1 MFFTQ
6 TSMTA
11 NLDIMLYD
19 YENIWENIVYI
30 QAREGS
36 CGSEKHKRRSKKW
49 RKLLKFPPLIECQ
62 QFADEELLQSYDY
75 VVSKQP
81 IGARLFNHFCV
92 NSSKQYHRHVDFL
105 NDVEGYELEREEN
118 REKCAITIVQNYLGK
133 ILRILIIEP
142 IKVKNHP

>member
-1 MFFTQ
+1 
-6 TSMTA
+6 MTA

-62 QFADEELLQSYDY
+62 QFSEEEQLQEYDF

-81 IGARLFNHFCV
+81 IGARLFNQFCLS
-92 NSSKQYHRHVDFL
+92 NPKQYYRHVDFL
-105 NDVEGYELEREEN
+105 NDVEAYELELEEN
-118 REKCAITIVQNYLGK
+118 REKTATDIIQKYLGNFLLLQK
-133 ILRILIIEP
+133 
-142 IKVKNHP
+142 KFKS

>member
-1 MFFTQ
+1 
-6 TSMTA
+6 MTA

-62 QFADEELLQSYDY
+62 HFSEEEHLQGYKY

-81 IGARLFNHFCV
+81 IGARLFNQFCLTTP
-92 NSSKQYHRHVDFL
+92 KQYYRHMDFL
-105 NDVEGYELEREEN
+105 NEVEAYELELEEN
-118 REKCAITIVQNYLGK
+118 REKTAVDIIQKYLGNCLLLQMLSINQ
-133 ILRILIIEP
+133 ILF
-142 IKVKNHP
+142 N

>member
-1 MFFTQ
+1 
-6 TSMTA
+6 MTA

-49 RKLLKFPPLIECQ
+49 RKLLKFPALIECQ
-62 QFADEELLQSYDY
+62 QFADEDLLQSYDY

-81 IGARLFNHFCV
+81 IGAKLFNQFCSS
-92 NSSKQYHRHVDFL
+92 SSKQYHRHVDFL
-105 NDVEGYELEREEN
+105 NDVESYELELEEN
-118 REKCAITIVQNYLGK
+118 REKCALSIVQNYLGMNN
-133 ILRILIIEP
+133 IFDFYRLRKP
-142 IKVKNHP
+142 F

>member
-1 MFFTQ
+1 
-6 TSMTA
+6 MTA

-62 QFADEELLQSYDY
+62 QFAEEDQLKTYDY

-81 IGARLFNHFCV
+81 IGARLFNQFCST
-92 NSSKQYHRHVDFL
+92 SSKQYHRHVNFL
-105 NDVEGYELEREEN
+105 DDVESYELELEEN
-118 REKCAITIVQNYLGK
+118 REKSALNIIQNYLGIY
-133 ILRILIIEP
+133 ILLSVLFMSGNYLIS
-142 IKVKNHP
+142 

>member
-1 MFFTQ
+1 
-6 TSMTA
+6 MTA

-62 QFADEELLQSYDY
+62 QFLEEGQLQGYDF

-81 IGARLFNHFCV
+81 IGARLFNQFCLS
-92 NSSKQYHRHVDFL
+92 NPKQYYRHVDFL
-105 NDVEGYELEREEN
+105 NDVEAYELELEEN
-118 REKCAITIVQNYLGK
+118 REKTATDIIQKYLGNFLLLQK
-133 ILRILIIEP
+133 E
-142 IKVKNHP
+142 